1 MSNNSAADNPGQGRN
16 PSDFIVVDFSGLPSS
31 PPLKPKSSTPSETTA
46 EYLPKYGMSFPDEAL
61 SGLAGNIVKKLLPE
75 TESHAAALLA
85 HILARFGNIVG
96 RTAYHQVE
104 DSKHYGNLFFVIV
117 GATSKAR
124 KGTANNRIDAIFK
137 GIDMNWER
145 RELGGFGSGEGV
157 INAVRDDQEVGFKG
171 KTKIIPGVE
180 DKRLLIREGEFS
192 KILAVGKRE
201 GNLLSQVL
209 RDAWDGKTL
218 RNNVKNNPQTASDPH
233 ISAVC
238 DITQGELSLRLDQA
252 DQYNGFANRF
262 LWLFVE
268 RLREKP
274 FGGVD
279 QDWTRERQKLRKAL
293 LAARQRERIFM
304 SEAARTMWRREYP
317 TLSKDLGGIVGGI
330 TGRAEAQVLRLALV
344 YALLD
349 QSDHIQS
356 VHLKSALWLWDYA
369 VRSVEHIFAKH
380 GVMTEEQKKMV
391 ELARG
396 VAQSKT
402 DFYRLFQKHR
412 KATDIED
419 DIRALVEKKLMK
431 FLGWTERGGRN
442 VRVWRSI

>member
-1 MSNNSAADNPGQGRN
+1 MSNNSAAENPGQGDN
-16 PSDFIVVDFSGLPSS
+16 SDIIRVDFSGLPSW
-31 PPLKPKSSTPSETTA
+31 PPLKPKSSTPSETTL
-46 EYLPKYGMSFPDEAL
+46 EYVPKYGMKFPDEAL

-104 DSKHYGNLFFVIV
+104 DSKHYANLFFVIV

-157 INAVRDDQEVGFKG
+157 INAVRDEQEVGFKG
-171 KTKIIPGVE
+171 KTKILAGVE

-218 RNNVKNNPQTASDPH
+218 RNNVKNNPQTATDPH

-274 FGGVD
+274 FGGSD
-279 QDWTRERQKLRKAL
+279 LDWTRERQKLRKAVL
-293 LAARQRERIFM
+293 SARQRERIF
-304 SEAARTMWRREYP
+304 

-356 VHLKSALWLWDYA
+356 VHLKSALWLWEYA
-369 VRSVEHIFAKH
+369 VRSVEHLFAKH

-419 DIRALVEKKLMK
+419 DIQALVAKKLMK
-431 FLGWTERGGRN
+431 FLGYETRGGRN